1 MTANSINTSP
11 KRRSM
16 KLRMDDPKKYN
27 NAATAKKRRDLA
39 AMALAKKIPKGIAV
53 HPDMIVITLN
63 GKGVTPATSTAQ
75 SP

>member
-1 MTANSINTSP
+1 MAKNPAINMMANSINTSP

-39 AMALAKKIPKGIAV
+39 AIALAKKTPKPQNPAV
-53 HPDMIVITLN
+53 KT
-63 GKGVTPATSTAQ
+63 KFK
-75 SP
+75 